1 MEPRTE
7 EEVRAAWDAN
17 AVFWDENM
25 EAGRTWQRTLVAPAV
40 GRLLDL
46 EPAERV
52 LEMACGNGEYARRM
66 AELGAH
72 VVATDFSEPMLE
84 RARARGGGVE
94 YRRLDATDP
103 ASLAAIADAGPFDA
117 VVCNMALMDMQT
129 LDPLAGAIPRLLAPA
144 GRFVLSVIHPAF
156 CGGNSVRIVEQVEH
170 EDHVE
175 RRYSVKVSQYITPR
189 TARGIAV
196 EGQPEPQ
203 WYFDRP
209 ISLLLAPFFRAGLV
223 VDGIEEAVM
232 PPGAVREDSMD
243 TLFEEIPGTFVA
255 RLRAIA

>member
-1 MEPRTE
+1 VERPNNEDVRT
-7 EEVRAAWDAN
+7 AWDAN
-17 AVFWDENM
+17 AAFWDENM

-52 LEMACGNGEYARRM
+52 LEIACGNGEYARRM
-66 AELGAH
+66 AELGVH

-84 RARARGGGVE
+84 RARARGGDIE
-94 YRRLDATDP
+94 YRRMDATDP
-103 ASLAAIADAGPFDA
+103 ESLAAIAAAGPFDA

-129 LDPLAGAIPRLLAPA
+129 LDPLAEAVPSLLAPA

-156 CGGNSVRIVEQVEH
+156 CGGDSVRAIEQIEH
-170 EDHVE
+170 DDHVE
-175 RRYSVKVSQYITPR
+175 RRYSVKVSHYITPR
-189 TARGIAV
+189 AARGIAV

-232 PPGAVREDSMD
+232 PPGAVREGSMD
-243 TLFEEIPGTFVA
+243 ALFREIPGIFVA
-255 RLRAIA
+255 RLRATA